1 MSVIDR
7 LKELGIELPQPS
19 ARGIYRPA
27 LMSGNIIYVS
37 GQVAVRDGN
46 VVHPGRLGEG
56 VTLEQGIEAARVA
69 AINAL
74 GAARFA
80 FGRMDDLRLLRMVG
94 YVACTPEFTQQP
106 QVVDGASE
114 LVREVLGNRGVGTRL
129 ALGVSSLP
137 ANSPVEIEM
146 QLEIRP

>member
-1 MSVIDR
+1 MSVMDR

-27 LMSGNIIYVS
+27 LMSGNTIYVS
-37 GQVAVRDGN
+37 GQIAVRDGN
-46 VVHPGRLGEG
+46 VVHPGRLGDNVSIDE
-56 VTLEQGIEAARVA
+56 GIEAARVA

-74 GAARFA
+74 GAVRYA
-80 FGRMDDLRLLRMVG
+80 FGRIDEVRMLRMVG
-94 YVACTPEFTQQP
+94 YVASTPEFTQQP
-106 QVVDGASE
+106 LVVDGASE
-114 LVREVLGNRGVGTRL
+114 LLREVLGMRGVGTRL
-129 ALGVSSLP
+129 ALGVASLP